1 MGSGLEAEGQPH
13 HCRSAGRKTTPWIR
27 APVAGTGSKGG
38 VCEMKCPC
46 PGPWAVVMQVWGHHP
61 PPNGVDGAASTVEQ
75 SVGHQLDTPVDVA
88 VGGWVGGC

>member
-1 MGSGLEAEGQPH
+1 MQKCRKKNNTLDQGTSGRNREQG
-13 HCRSAGRKTTPWIR
+13 W
-27 APVAGTGSKGG
+27 G
-38 VCEMKCPC
+38 VSM
-46 PGPWAVVMQVWGHHP
+46 PWALIQVWGHHP